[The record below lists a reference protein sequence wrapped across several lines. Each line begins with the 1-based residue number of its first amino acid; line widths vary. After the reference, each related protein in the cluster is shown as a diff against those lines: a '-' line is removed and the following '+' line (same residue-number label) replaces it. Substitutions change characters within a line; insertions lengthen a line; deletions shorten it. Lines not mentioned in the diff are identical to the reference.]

1 MVAMCENDKDRFIK
15 LLDILDQ
22 TYFGNVISL
31 NKYNELF
38 KEKEQ
43 LSKAALAAK
52 EAEEKLQQLAEEVK
66 QATALID
73 TSDKASAAAAP
84 KVNEEVVKVEVT
96 AEPELGKSDPDVPIK
111 MIKSLIKLLSRNVN
125 PTEKSAFDD
134 EQVEQES
141 GSPYNIKQLQQLWS
155 ITLESIKFKT
165 V

>member
-84 KVNEEVVKVEVT
+84 KVAEEVVKAEVT

-141 GSPYNIKQLQQLWS
+141 GSPYNIK
-155 ITLESIKFKT
+155 
-165 V
+165 